1 MKLEDFSSGI
11 YLIFEKK
18 KKEKK
23 RKHVDYI
30 KISKN
35 S

>member
-18 KKEKK
+18 KEKK
-23 RKHVDYI
+23 ETC
-30 KISKN
+30 
-35 S
+35 